1 MGLNGT
7 IIFSFVIFLIF
18 FWKSYDV
25 QFVQIEL
32 SKAIPAGTQPL
43 HYRKTRNNRKL
54 IQRSKA
60 MVFNAVA
67 LKIMV
72 HITAYKTTCMGC
84 LFLKSLWICLE
95 LRKCCDTVC
104 VTRKGKYIMREK
116 YLKGSKSN
124 FSIFVR
130 FYSYILT
137 WDKGG

>member
-1 MGLNGT
+1 
-7 IIFSFVIFLIF
+7 
-18 FWKSYDV
+18 
-25 QFVQIEL
+25 
-32 SKAIPAGTQPL
+32 
-43 HYRKTRNNRKL
+43 
-54 IQRSKA
+54 

-116 YLKGSKSN
+116 YLKGSKSD

-130 FYSYILT
+130 FCSYILA